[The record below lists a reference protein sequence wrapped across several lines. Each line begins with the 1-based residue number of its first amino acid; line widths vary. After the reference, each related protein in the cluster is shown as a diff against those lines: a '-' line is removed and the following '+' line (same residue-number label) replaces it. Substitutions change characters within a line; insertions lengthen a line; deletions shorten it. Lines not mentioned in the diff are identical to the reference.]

1 MTYKHSIHS
10 LFGEKINQEPC
21 SLFSPLPMNS
31 SSQQLKQETEQIT
44 QEEASK
50 REKWS
55 RQFLVE
61 EKKIRQNQ
69 NDILLQQD
77 SSSTNRAYLAA
88 KAITG
93 RSTFG

>member
-1 MTYKHSIHS
+1 MTYNNFTRF

-21 SLFSPLPMNS
+21 SLFGSLPMN

-44 QEEASK
+44 KEEASK
-50 REKWS
+50 REKWL

-77 SSSTNRAYLAA
+77 SSSTNRAYLAV

>member
-1 MTYKHSIHS
+1 MTYNHLPHS
-10 LFGEKINQEPC
+10 LFGEKLNQEPC
-21 SLFSPLPMNS
+21 SLFGPLPMN

-44 QEEASK
+44 KEEASK
-50 REKWS
+50 REKWL

-77 SSSTNRAYLAA
+77 NSSTHRAYLAA

-93 RSTFG
+93 KSTFG